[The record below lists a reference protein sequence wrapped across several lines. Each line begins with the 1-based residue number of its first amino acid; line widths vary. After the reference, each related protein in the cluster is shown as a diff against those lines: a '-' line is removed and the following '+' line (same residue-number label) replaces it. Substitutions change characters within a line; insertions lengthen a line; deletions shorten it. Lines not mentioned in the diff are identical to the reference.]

1 MDTITNYEKTRV
13 EFDAYR
19 NQLEELQINPQKFN
33 AMSSKTREMTFKME
47 QARSLY
53 EKKRNDVCI
62 KLELLDENRIKVM
75 RQQLLLLHSAT
86 GIFVRIKIQKKK
98 KKKFQKKIKL
108 KQKIQKKVKEKIQP
122 KKSKNRNKNS
132 KKKSKK
138 LQKKNQKKKSKKNL
152 TKKSIKNHVFK
163 NIFPVSYFNGSHEKV
178 VATLKILEQYQSEQQ
193 SFEHTPSFLEIEQ
206 NGKQTFLIK
215 K

>member
-86 GIFVRIKIQKKK
+86 GIFFRIKNSKTKSKLKK
-98 KKKFQKKIKL
+98 KL
-108 KQKIQKKVKEKIQP
+108 KQKLKKKSKKKHSNKFN
-122 KKSKNRNKNS
+122 KKSKNRKKNS
-132 KKKSKK
+132 KKKNSKK
-138 LQKKNQKKKSKKNL
+138 KIKIKKKSK
-152 TKKSIKNHVFK
+152 
-163 NIFPVSYFNGSHEKV
+163 
-178 VATLKILEQYQSEQQ
+178 
-193 SFEHTPSFLEIEQ
+193 
-206 NGKQTFLIK
+206 
-215 K
+215 